1 MLHDFTDGDGTPNAV
16 YAPLSSTTNESLFAD
31 YNNADLELL
40 ERLQTAVVAVPA
52 AEPLRPERLQT
63 EPLQTEPEGLVTLP
77 KKRGRPPLSDEE
89 KASRKKARLELR
101 K

>member
-1 MLHDFTDGDGTPNAV
+1 MLTSPPRKLQLALRKQRPKLL
-16 YAPLSSTTNESLFAD
+16 AA
-31 YNNADLELL
+31 EL
-40 ERLQTAVVAVPA
+40 PA